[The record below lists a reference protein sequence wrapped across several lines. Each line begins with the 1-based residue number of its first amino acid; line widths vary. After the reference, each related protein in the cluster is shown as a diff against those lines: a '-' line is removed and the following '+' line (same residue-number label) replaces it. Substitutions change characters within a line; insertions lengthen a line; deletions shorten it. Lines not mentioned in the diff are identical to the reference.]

1 MDKVIWGYT
10 IRDYQAE
17 IKQAMEDAKREYK
30 EARNAVHVFDLM
42 ESDLLHMLEENSLK
56 ASEQNRIA
64 SCLRKLRHDRR
75 EAKIKVAEYN
85 RFNVVQDSSKV
96 RLLISDGNTYSDD
109 ATYNPRVM
117 SMEDLELSYEEVKQ
131 RALQGEKK

>member
-17 IKQAMEDAKREYK
+17 IKQAMADAKREYQ

-85 RFNVVQDSSKV
+85 RFNAVQDSSKV
-96 RLLISDGNTYSDD
+96 RLLIGDGNTYSDD